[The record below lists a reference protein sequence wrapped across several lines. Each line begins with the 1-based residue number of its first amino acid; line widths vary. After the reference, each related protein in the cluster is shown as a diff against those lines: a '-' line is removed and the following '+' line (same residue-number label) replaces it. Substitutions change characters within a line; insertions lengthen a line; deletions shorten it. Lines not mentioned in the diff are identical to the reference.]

1 MLISNTGN
9 ANIISNNYA
18 NGKKNF
24 QSSMSNISSG
34 KSSSA
39 TGSANIKNDQLIRS
53 ESVSAIKSL
62 KTTKNSTSSNQTDNS
77 SAGKI
82 NDQVSMT
89 KSSESSEFNL
99 YTAAAKLKGSV
110 NSQSENSAETT
121 NKSENNN
128 KAADELETNTTN
140 SSSVN
145 LAGQIK
151 EVEEV
156 ISTIS
161 KAREDLNAQKA
172 GSSGSSGRMEN
183 TRQALLAYE
192 DNLQNAETKVRDIDM
207 ASETTMFSKNQI
219 LHSSSNAMLAQAN
232 QLDGN
237 VLRLIG

>member
-9 ANIISNNYA
+9 ANIIPNNYA
-18 NGKKNF
+18 NGKINF
-24 QSSMSNISSG
+24 QSSMSNISSD
-34 KSSSA
+34 KSSTT
-39 TGSANIKNDQLIRS
+39 TGSANIKIDQLIRS
-53 ESVSAIKSL
+53 ESGSAIKAL
-62 KTTKNSTSSNQTDNS
+62 KTTENSTSSNQTDNS

-82 NDQVSMT
+82 IDQVSMT
-89 KSSESSEFNL
+89 KSSESSELNL

-145 LAGQIK
+145 LAGK
-151 EVEEV
+151 MEEV

-161 KAREDLNAQKA
+161 KAREDLNAQRA

>member
-9 ANIISNNYA
+9 ANIIPNNYA
-18 NGKKNF
+18 NGKRNF

-34 KSSSA
+34 KSLTA
-39 TGSANIKNDQLIRS
+39 TGSANIKIDQLIRS
-53 ESVSAIKSL
+53 ESVSAIKAL
-62 KTTKNSTSSNQTDNS
+62 KTTENSTSSNQTDNS

-89 KSSESSEFNL
+89 KSSESSELNL

-145 LAGQIK
+145 LAGK
-151 EVEEV
+151 MEEV

-172 GSSGSSGRMEN
+172 GSSGRMEN